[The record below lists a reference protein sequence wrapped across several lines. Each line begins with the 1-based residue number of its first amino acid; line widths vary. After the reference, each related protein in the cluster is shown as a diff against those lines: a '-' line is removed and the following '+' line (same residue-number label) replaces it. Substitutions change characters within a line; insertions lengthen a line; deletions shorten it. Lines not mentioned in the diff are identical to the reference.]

1 MTPSPHFQTPVLPT
15 KPLPWQQGQKLLLAL
30 LWLAKFAPDMMVMMM
45 MMMLM
50 TAELQ
55 TCPSF

>member
-45 MMMLM
+45 MM